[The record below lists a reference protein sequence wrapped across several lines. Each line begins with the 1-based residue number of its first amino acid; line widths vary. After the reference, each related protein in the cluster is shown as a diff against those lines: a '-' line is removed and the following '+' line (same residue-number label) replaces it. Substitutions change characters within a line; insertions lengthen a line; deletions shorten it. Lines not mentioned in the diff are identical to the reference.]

1 MKLDTNLRPDW
12 SKVKLGE
19 ICEKATKIKRREV
32 IPDEGFIYL
41 DISGIDN
48 QSNRIVDYKKYHWN
62 DAPSRAQQIVK
73 VGDTLFSTV
82 RTYLKNIARVDN
94 LQFENQIC
102 SSGFTVIRA
111 INGLADSKFLFAIS
125 LSEGFLQ
132 PLNKLQTGTSYPAV
146 RDDDVFSQ
154 IIPLPPLP
162 EQRAI
167 VAKIEQLFSDLDNG
181 IANLKKAQKQLKIYR
196 QAVLKKAFVGEL
208 TRKWRGEQTAL
219 PSAEE
224 LLLQIKEEREK
235 HYQKQL
241 DEWKKAVKDW
251 EDNGK
256 EGKKPSRPKKPKE
269 LPPLSEEG
277 LNELPELPVGWCWG
291 AIEWI
296 LSLDKKGMTTGP
308 FGTMLKKSEHQEY
321 GVPVLGIEN
330 IGEGVFKMPNKIFV
344 TKEKAEELSSFE
356 VDADDIVISRSGTI
370 GEICKV
376 PAGLG
381 KSLISTNLIKLALNN
396 TLVDSKIFIYLF
408 QGGNVRDQVRN
419 LCKGSTRDFLNQTI
433 LSSILFPLQ
442 SIQEQNQI
450 VKEIETRLSICDKL
464 EATIAEA
471 LQKSEAL
478 RQSILKKA
486 FEGKLLS
493 EKELEEARN
502 APDWEPADK
511 LLERIKTE
519 KEKPGNKK

>member
-1 MKLDTNLRPDW
+1 MDLVNERKDW
-12 SKVKLGE
+12 ALEKLGHFAE
-19 ICEKATKIKRREV
+19 YEKGKKPKNQFSKRNNIFKYPYV
-32 IPDEGFIYL
+32 
-41 DISGIDN
+41 DIQAFEKGIFNSYTDGEKCRFC
-48 QSNRIVDYKKYHWN
+48 SEDDFLMVWDG
-62 DAPSRAQQIVK
+62 SR
-73 VGDTLFSTV
+73 
-82 RTYLKNIARVDN
+82 
-94 LQFENQIC
+94 
-102 SSGFTVIRA
+102 SGFVGKG
-111 INGLADSKFLFAIS
+111 INGVLGSTLMKIDFPGIENHFAYYFLKSKYLEINTRPK
-125 LSEGFLQ
+125 G
-132 PLNKLQTGTSYPAV
+132 TGTPHVDPNLLWNYIFPIA
-146 RDDDVFSQ
+146 
-154 IIPLPPLP
+154 PLP

-181 IANLKKAQKQLKIYR
+181 IANLKKAQEQLKIYR

-208 TRKWRGEQTAL
+208 TRKWREEQTDL
-219 PSAEE
+219 PSAEK
-224 LLLQIKEEREK
+224 LLLQIKEERER
-235 HYQKQL
+235 HYQKHL
-241 DEWKKAVKDW
+241 DEWKKAVKEW
-251 EDNGK
+251 EDKGK
-256 EGKKPSRPKKPKE
+256 AGKKPSRPKKPKE

-277 LNELPELPVGWCWG
+277 LNELPKLPEVWCWG

-356 VDADDIVISRSGTI
+356 VDADDIIISRSGTI

-433 LSSILFPLQ
+433 LSSILFPIQ
-442 SIQEQNQI
+442 SIQEQHQI
-450 VKEIETRLSICDKL
+450 VSEIETRLSVCDKL
-464 EATIAEA
+464 EATITEA

-486 FEGKLLS
+486 FEGKLLN

-519 KEKPGNKK
+519 KEKPGTKKSFLREHSVNSLPK